1 MAHGLW
7 FNPER
12 AGYMHSQRPDS
23 CPLDTTPHA
32 TPRSVLMRAGGNP
45 SGGGRSGRAW
55 PALVLLLASAPSA
68 VSLSPPTVVIV
79 GGTGRI
85 GSAVASHVILRT
97 KQGAKVGG
105 ARVVPRIVLAGRD
118 DERGAAARK
127 EVLAEHDD
135 ASADSSSSLEF
146 LKLDWRDHEALRR
159 AIRGADAVVHT
170 AGPYAGEE
178 PDVLVAAAADADA
191 DADAPSSTR

>member
-1 MAHGLW
+1 MRG
-7 FNPER
+7 
-12 AGYMHSQRPDS
+12 
-23 CPLDTTPHA
+23 CTP
-32 TPRSVLMRAGGNP
+32 SSGGR
-45 SGGGRSGRAW
+45 GGRSGRGR
-55 PALVLLLASAPSA
+55 PALVLLLASVPSA
-68 VSLSPPTVVIV
+68 VSLSPSPPTVVIV

-97 KQGAKVGG
+97 KGAGVGG

-135 ASADSSSSLEF
+135 VSADSSSPLEF
-146 LKLDWRDHEALRR
+146 RRLDWRDHDALRR
-159 AIRGADAVVHT
+159 AVRGADAVVHT

-191 DADAPSSTR
+191 DADADAPTSTR